1 MIVVDTNII
10 SYLLLP
16 TDFTKKAEI
25 LFTRDPDWAAPMLW
39 RSEFR
44 NVLAL
49 YLKKKIL
56 SLQDALRIQDEA
68 EGLMAEREFNIPS
81 SHILSLVEES
91 GCSAYDCEFVA
102 LAQHFGVKLVTADKK
117 IQKLFPAITEKL

>member
-68 EGLMAEREFNIPS
+68 EDLMAEREFNIPS